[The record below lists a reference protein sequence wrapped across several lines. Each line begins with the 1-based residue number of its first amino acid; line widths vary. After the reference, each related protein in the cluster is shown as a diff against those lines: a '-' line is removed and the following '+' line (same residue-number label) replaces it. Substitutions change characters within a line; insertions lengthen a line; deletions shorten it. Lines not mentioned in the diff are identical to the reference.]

1 MRRSGV
7 GENESPMLSSIGT
20 RGDSML
26 GAVPRTRPRRTGT
39 EAERSMIR
47 ATSRWLLAAA
57 ALAAWSAL
65 PAPAHAQSVLKR
77 IKDQTTKRVE
87 ERKAKLDSVVV
98 STAGGAVDSALAKSG
113 RGADAVVNK
122 VGDVANTAIA
132 TTEQGVKKAVGVGR
146 DPVKEISTR
155 LASGR
160 AVFDDVRFVT
170 GADQLDPSASEVL
183 KHLAAAIVATPGTF
197 LIEGHTD
204 PIPPP
209 GDAQGLSQRRAAA
222 VKAQLAANGVPA
234 ERLLAVGYGATR
246 PNAANPQAGARIEI
260 VRAQ

>member
-1 MRRSGV
+1 MRRIAGIAALVSCFLGC
-7 GENESPMLSSIGT
+7 GGDEPTQTGT
-20 RGDSML
+20 AELPAGRPGL
-26 GAVPRTRPRRTGT
+26 GAP
-39 EAERSMIR
+39 
-47 ATSRWLLAAA
+47 
-57 ALAAWSAL
+57 
-65 PAPAHAQSVLKR
+65 
-77 IKDQTTKRVE
+77 DQVVE
-87 ERKAKLDSVVV
+87 NGEHVITV
-98 STAGGAVDSALAKSG
+98 
-113 RGADAVVNK
+113 
-122 VGDVANTAIA
+122 
-132 TTEQGVKKAVGVGR
+132 QGVKKAVGVGR

-209 GDAQGLSQRRAAA
+209 GDAQGLAQRRAAA

>member
-1 MRRSGV
+1 MRG
-7 GENESPMLSSIGT
+7 
-20 RGDSML
+20 
-26 GAVPRTRPRRTGT
+26 
-39 EAERSMIR
+39 

-57 ALAAWSAL
+57 AVLAAWSAA
-65 PAPAHAQSVLKR
+65 PAPAHAQSILKR
-77 IKDQTTKRVE
+77 IKDQTVKRVE

-98 STAGGAVDSALAKSG
+98 TTAGGTVDSALAKSG

-132 TTEQGVKKAVGVGR
+132 TTEQGVKNVVGGKT
-146 DPVKEISTR
+146 DPVKEIAGR

-160 AVFDDVRFVT
+160 AVFEDVRFAA
-170 GADQLDPSASEVL
+170 GADQLDPAAAEVL

-197 LIEGHTD
+197 LIEAHTD

-209 GDAQGLSQRRAAA
+209 GDAQALSQRRATA

-246 PNAANPQAGARIEI
+246 PNAANPQANARIEV

>member
-1 MRRSGV
+1 MRR
-7 GENESPMLSSIGT
+7 
-20 RGDSML
+20 
-26 GAVPRTRPRRTGT
+26 
-39 EAERSMIR
+39 
-47 ATSRWLLAAA
+47 ATTRWLLAAA
-57 ALAAWSAL
+57 TMLAAWSA
-65 PAPAHAQSVLKR
+65 APASAQAQGILKR

-87 ERKAKLDSVVV
+87 ARRAKLDSVVV
-98 STAGGAVDSALAKSG
+98 TTAGGTVDSALAKSG

-132 TTEQGVKKAVGVGR
+132 TTERGVKNVVGVGGN
-146 DPVKEISTR
+146 PEKEIAGR

-160 AVFDDVRFVT
+160 AVFEDVRFAA
-170 GADQLDPSASEVL
+170 GADQLDPSATDVL

-197 LIEGHTD
+197 LIEAHTD

-209 GDAQGLSQRRAAA
+209 GDAQALSQRRATA
-222 VKAQLAANGVPA
+222 VKTQLTANGVPA

-246 PNAANPQAGARIEI
+246 PNAANPQANARIEI